1 MLAIQAQNLVKTYRT
16 SKKRDGL
23 LGGLRDLFDREYV
36 DIRAVDDVSLEVK
49 QGEFLGYIG
58 PNGAGKST
66 SIKMLTGI
74 LQPTSGRIEV
84 LGFNPMTDRREY
96 SRKIGVVF
104 GQRTQL
110 WWDIAVKESFELLRR
125 IYQVPKDDFKT
136 RMKYLMNA
144 FEIDDLLNI
153 PVRKLS
159 LGERMKCDII
169 ASLIHDPKILFLDEP
184 TIGLDAIA
192 KNSIREILRSLHKDL
207 GTTILLTTHD
217 LREIE
222 ELCERIVVLDKGK
235 IVYDG
240 NVASIKDKVNLSRTI
255 KLEFVED
262 IDAGKVDQYRNLKG
276 VSRVSLD
283 FKTLEIEFDT
293 REISVLDIIATV
305 GSAIKIRDIMIEEPS
320 IEEVITKIYREGIL
334 SA

>member
-1 MLAIQAQNLVKTYRT
+1 MLAIRAENLVKTYK
-16 SKKRDGL
+16 SSLKRQGI
-23 LGGLRDLFDREYV
+23 LGGLHDLISREYKE
-36 DIRAVDDVSLEVK
+36 IRAVDNISLNVK

-74 LQPTSGRIEV
+74 LQPSSGLIEV
-84 LGFNPMTDRREY
+84 LGFNPGNQ
-96 SRKIGVVF
+96 RKQFAKEIGVVF

-125 IYQVPKDDFKT
+125 IYEIPKQVYDQRISFLIDTFKIEEHLQT
-136 RMKYLMNA
+136 
-144 FEIDDLLNI
+144 

-159 LGERMKCDII
+159 LGERMKCDLI
-169 ASLIHDPKILFLDEP
+169 ASLIHEPKILFLDEP

-192 KNSIREILRSLHKDL
+192 KKSIRGMLKSLHKNT

-222 ELCERIVVLDKGK
+222 ELCKRIVVLDKGH

-240 NVASIKDKVNLSRTI
+240 DLDSVKERVHLLRIVRLELEEVISESHKNLFLNLSGI
-255 KLEFVED
+255 KKILNEEN
-262 IDAGKVDQYRNLKG
+262 I
-276 VSRVSLD
+276 
-283 FKTLEIEFDT
+283 LEIHFDSKL
-293 REISVLDIIATV
+293 ISVLDILGKINNE
-305 GSAIKIRDIMIEEPS
+305 IKVRDISILEPG
-320 IEEVITKIYREGIL
+320 IEEVITKIYQDGF
-334 SA
+334 